1 MCIRDSAL
9 AFFQLLDLALS
20 GEQYPIHQLVR
31 NPNKYGLS
39 KQITEEIEQVISASE
54 IAHVEFVEKVGK
66 ACRYSG
72 TFQGALHA
80 VLQATSYE
88 EGVRLAFLAGGC
100 NCSRAVQVGCLLGAI
115 HGEEKIPRKWLEAT
129 HSAAEI
135 QSITGKLSNKLES
148 QPA

>member
-1 MCIRDSAL
+1 MVFL
-9 AFFQLLDLALS
+9 
-20 GEQYPIHQLVR
+20 
-31 NPNKYGLS
+31 
-39 KQITEEIEQVISASE
+39 
-54 IAHVEFVEKVGK
+54 
-66 ACRYSG
+66 
-72 TFQGALHA
+72 ALHA

-88 EGVRLAFLAGGC
+88 EGVRLAILAGGC